1 MLSKYAEK
9 NKIKV
14 DKSIY
19 ILDISKKDKTTSYTT
34 GITQNNTFIKIWIVA
49 ENTNLD
55 IVWVTYNSKKNNRE
69 VKTVDKIVNSFK
81 FENS

>member
-1 MLSKYAEK
+1 MLRKYAEK

-19 ILDISKKDKTTSYTT
+19 ILDISKKEKTTAYTT

-81 FENS
+81 FENL

>member
-1 MLSKYAEK
+1 MLRKYAEK

-19 ILDISKKDKTTSYTT
+19 IIDISKKDKTTSYTT

-49 ENTNLD
+49 ENANLD